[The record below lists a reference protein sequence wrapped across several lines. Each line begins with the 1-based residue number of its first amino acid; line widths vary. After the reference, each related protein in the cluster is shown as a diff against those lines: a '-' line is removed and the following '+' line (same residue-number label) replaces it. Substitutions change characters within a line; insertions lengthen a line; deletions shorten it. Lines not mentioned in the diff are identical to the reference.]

1 MAPSVSLARTCDPPE
16 QAVIDRL
23 LERRR
28 AKREEDEAAARG
40 MAGQLELGQ
49 QQGQQR
55 EQRQQRRQGQGEEEL
70 SFDELVAL
78 AQPTDLG
85 EGNAA
90 AAAAMS

>member
-1 MAPSVSLARTCDPPE
+1 
-16 QAVIDRL
+16 
-23 LERRR
+23 
-28 AKREEDEAAARG
+28 